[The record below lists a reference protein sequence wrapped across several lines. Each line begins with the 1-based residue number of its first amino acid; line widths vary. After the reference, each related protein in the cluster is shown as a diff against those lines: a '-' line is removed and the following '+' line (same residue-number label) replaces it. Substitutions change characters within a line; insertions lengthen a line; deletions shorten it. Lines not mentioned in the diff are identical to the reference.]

1 MAEAEVLAFLSLQAP
16 KARRRKAYFGEW
28 RRCRLNRLLSP
39 IPISS
44 CNVKKTGRT
53 EDQCAQFPGHGRS
66 QNRLLGESGQVL
78 GLPVAGAV
86 SEIRWLVSNE
96 GSTNL

>member
-1 MAEAEVLAFLSLQAP
+1 MAEAEVLAFLSLQARL
-16 KARRRKAYFGEW
+16 RRGGGKLILESGAAAGSIGFY
-28 RRCRLNRLLSP
+28 RLS
-39 IPISS
+39 ISS